1 MYGLLCQGILILLVI
16 TFVLYSIVNHKFMS
30 RPTFLVAVGFSLCL
44 LSAFVISIADALSPL
59 IRSKENITAFSILK
73 NMFSL
78 SIASLGGGL
87 ISSGL
92 ILKAQIEHNRKI
104 YNLNK
109 QLSSISTKLNAIN
122 AVKAESESE
131 SESESSWDD
140 KEHAQ
145 YTSLLLKYQQDKIDI
160 ITELEKMGWIDGS
173 NHRNTN

>member
-122 AVKAESESE
+122 AVKAESES
-131 SESESSWDD
+131 SWDD

-160 ITELEKMGWIDGS
+160 ITELEKMGWIDES